1 MDETVFCEDDEWR
14 DTVAFLCDSGHLL
27 PSGSHELSYSSV
39 RGGVKVYG
47 GFNTDLQ
54 SEAVIAMTA

>member
-1 MDETVFCEDDEWR
+1 MRPSFAKMMSGEIQLRFSVC
-14 DTVAFLCDSGHLL
+14 SGHLL